1 MADIDLIGLLQGRV
15 GAVRSD
21 LEATASTFPGVTT
34 GVVTNIDDPQR
45 LGRVKVRL
53 PLIADR
59 VETAW
64 ARIASPWAGQRRG
77 SYLLPEVDDEV
88 LVAFRHG
95 DLAHPYVVGAL
106 WNADDPPPE
115 GSPTRHRRELRS
127 RKGHLVLFDDGDGT
141 EQLSLHSQGGL
152 EVTLDDSAGRIRIS
166 GGKQSATLAIAID
179 TNANT
184 ISITAESGNVT
195 LSAAKGE
202 VAIAGSTVRI
212 EASGGLTLSGQPV
225 SINPPVPAGPPIS
238 AGVA

>member
-1 MADIDLIGLLQGRV
+1 MVDIDLIGLLQGRA
-15 GAVRSD
+15 GSIRSD
-21 LEATASTFPGVTT
+21 LETTARPLPGVTI
-34 GVVTNIDDPQR
+34 GVVTRVDDPQR

-59 VETAW
+59 LEAAW

-95 DLAHPYVVGAL
+95 ELGHPYVVGML

-115 GSPTRHRRELRS
+115 DSPLRHRRELRS
-127 RKGHLVLFDDGDGT
+127 RRGHLLLFDDGEGT
-141 EQLSLHSQGGL
+141 EQVSLRSQGGL
-152 EVTLDDSAGRIRIS
+152 EVTLDDSAGRVRIA
-166 GGKQSATLAIAID
+166 GGKKSSTLAIGID
-179 TNANT
+179 VNTNT
-184 ISITAESGNVT
+184 ITITAESGNIT
-195 LSAAKGE
+195 LSAGKGQ
-202 VAIAGSTVRI
+202 VAIAGASVRI

-225 SINPPVPAGPPIS
+225 NINPPAPAGPPIS